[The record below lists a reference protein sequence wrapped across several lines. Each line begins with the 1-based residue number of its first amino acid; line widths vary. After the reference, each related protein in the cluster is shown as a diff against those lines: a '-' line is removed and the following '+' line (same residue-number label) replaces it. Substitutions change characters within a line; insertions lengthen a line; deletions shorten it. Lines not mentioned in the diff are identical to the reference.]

1 MSNCL
6 WPHGRQHSRPPCP
19 LPSAKVCSSLCPL
32 HRWCHSAI
40 SSSDALISF
49 CPPSFPALAIFPM
62 SWLFASDDQNT
73 GILASVSVYPTSS
86 QGWFPL
92 RLTSLISLLSKGLS
106 RVFFSTTVLR
116 HQFFDAL
123 PSLPS
128 SSHNHTWSLGWLYGL
143 FLAE

>member
-1 MSNCL
+1 MSNSL

-19 LPSAKVCSSLCPL
+19 TICQGLLKFMSIASLMPFSHLILWWPPL
-32 HRWCHSAI
+32 
-40 SSSDALISF
+40 L
-49 CPPSFPALAIFPM
+49 CPPSFPALATFPM

-73 GILASVSVYPTSS
+73 GISASVSVYPTSS

-92 RLTSLISLLSKGLS
+92 RLTGFISLLSKGFS

-128 SSHNHTWSLGWLYGL
+128 NSHNHTWPLRWLYVP